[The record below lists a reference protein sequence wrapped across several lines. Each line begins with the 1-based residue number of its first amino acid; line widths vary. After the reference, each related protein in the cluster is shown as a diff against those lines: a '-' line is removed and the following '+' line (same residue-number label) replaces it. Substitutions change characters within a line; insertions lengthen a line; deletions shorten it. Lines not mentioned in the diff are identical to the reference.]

1 MHARCLLQRASRCK
15 LPFQICIAVAQRLPS
30 CCGMQVPVV
39 AENGPEAY
47 TSVRFHPDGLI
58 LGTTTEKKVVR

>member
-1 MHARCLLQRASRCK
+1 
-15 LPFQICIAVAQRLPS
+15 
-30 CCGMQVPVV
+30 MQVPVV